1 MVNEKAL
8 LALGAGAVALTQMGG
23 AAGKQQEEQGQ
34 SVPAGGIGV
43 PGLGGYSPN
52 IGGKPAGPSIN
63 FEAPT
68 VEAREPAEPNF
79 RYTPNSAGG
88 SSSGSKNKSSTK
100 DKKSQ
105 SNDVEVQTDTS
116 GGGSSDI
123 EIASKD
129 ERNDTGIE
137 AADTPGVQSTE
148 PNQVTEELN
157 MQQGFTRTETTK
169 EMRNDPEHKG
179 PNSPLSQTASDLTQ
193 GSGSSGQ
200 KSKPSTK
207 DKKGGGGGI
216 VEDAQNAVDNAAGA
230 VEDVVMDDIGWG
242 EYV

>member
-1 MVNEKAL
+1 MVDKKAL

-79 RYTPNSAGG
+79 RYTPNSGGG
-88 SSSGSKNKSSTK
+88 SKSKSSTK

-105 SNDVEVQTDTS
+105 SNNVEVQTDTS

-137 AADTPGVQSTE
+137 AADTVGVQSTE
-148 PNQVTEELN
+148 PDQVTQELN
-157 MQQGFTRTETTK
+157 AQTGTKHRTQTTA
-169 EMRNDPEHKG
+169 EMRNEPEHQG
-179 PNSPLSQTASDLTQ
+179 PDSPFSQTPSDLTE

-207 DKKGGGGGI
+207 DKKGGGGI
-216 VEDAQNAVDNAAGA
+216 VDQA
-230 VEDVVMDDIGWG
+230 EDVVDDAAGGVQNFVDNTLGWG
-242 EYV
+242 DV